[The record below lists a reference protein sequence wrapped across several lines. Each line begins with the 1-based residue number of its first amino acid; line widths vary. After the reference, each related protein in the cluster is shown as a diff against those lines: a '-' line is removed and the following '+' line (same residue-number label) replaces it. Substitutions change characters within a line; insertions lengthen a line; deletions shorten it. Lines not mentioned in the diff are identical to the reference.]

1 MFWDRT
7 RPANQEV
14 FAELGLGWSLG
25 DQHLEYA
32 NPHEGQIS
40 LRPKSSYLSTLII
53 YHNPQLIK
61 STSHRISN

>member
-40 LRPKSSYLSTLII
+40 LRPKIPI
-53 YHNPQLIK
+53 YRLL
-61 STSHRISN
+61 